1 MEMYSDPVARKPR
14 SSNSKTRILEI
25 AYKKLASV
33 TQLFLPK
40 QGHQEASKRGDAKGD
55 SNEVN
60 QLVVSDLLVYLICEC
75 CRRAGKIAFV
85 TMNRR
90 RRT

>member
-1 MEMYSDPVARKPR
+1 MCLLPDQMEMYSDPVARKPR

-40 QGHQEASKRGDAKGD
+40 QGHQEARERGDAKGD
-55 SNEVN
+55 SNEVTGR
-60 QLVVSDLLVYLICEC
+60 LVSICL
-75 CRRAGKIAFV
+75 FF
-85 TMNRR
+85 TL
-90 RRT
+90 